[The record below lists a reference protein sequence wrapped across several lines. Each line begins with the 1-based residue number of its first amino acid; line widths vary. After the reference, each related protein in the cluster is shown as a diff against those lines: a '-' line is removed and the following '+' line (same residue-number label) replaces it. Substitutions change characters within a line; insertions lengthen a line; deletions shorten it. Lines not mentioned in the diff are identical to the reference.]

1 MRSPAART
9 TFTIASFVPIVAI
22 VGLSVWA
29 STSMVRTRFPTD
41 DELLHLLIGV
51 VAGASVVAFV
61 QIGLGIAVALH
72 VTKRP
77 DLSSNE
83 RAAWTI
89 ACIFVG
95 SLALPLF
102 SLIVLPR
109 VKDLPHP
116 PR

>member
-9 TFTIASFVPIVAI
+9 SFTIASFLPIAGI
-22 VGLSVWA
+22 FGLSAWA
-29 STSMVRTRFPTD
+29 ATAAARTRVPTQ
-41 DELLHLLIGV
+41 DEVIHMLIGV
-51 VAGASVVAFV
+51 VIGACVVAFL

-77 DLSSNE
+77 DLSSGE

-102 SLIVLPR
+102 SLIVLPG
-109 VKDLPHP
+109 VKQLPP
-116 PR
+116 PAR